1 MQTDAAAPDATTAPV
16 PVTRP
21 VEPTTPSSERRST
34 TQRNRIQCK
43 QEIIVSWLQEFY
55 SRPGNLERILPVLRS
70 ESAVSLR
77 LVDWFVTNYAKKHN
91 VSYVLGQRNF
101 LVYFHYKRE
110 LKAYSKRVFDPF
122 CRRERILFQA
132 RGHEA
137 FVTTIGQLNF
147 FRWALEKGIME
158 YVEAHRATIEADMN
172 HSIREHYARTES
184 STGSE
189 GANSANSSGSDG
201 LLSDGGAST
210 AHSLASTTTGSSP
223 ELSAHSGDMGMGK
236 GKSKGKDKGS
246 SANSS
251 RTEGFESS
259 VASSRSSSGRR
270 RRSELS
276 KSALK
281 KVNFHTCNVVVS
293 FA

>member
-1 MQTDAAAPDATTAPV
+1 MPASVEAALEQAQEQAPPLGGAKAGLPV
-16 PVTRP
+16 D
-21 VEPTTPSSERRST
+21 RRST

-55 SRPGNLERILPVLRS
+55 SRPGNLERVLPVLRS

-91 VSYVLGQRNF
+91 VSYLLGQRNF

-132 RGHEA
+132 RGHEP

-158 YVEAHRATIEADMN
+158 YVEANRATVEADMN
-172 HSIREHYARTES
+172 RSIREHYARTGTS
-184 STGSE
+184 SSAGSASTDSAGTTAGDGLPSAPCSE
-189 GANSANSSGSDG
+189 GGRSASSSAPTPSTLRSPVSVEEGT
-201 LLSDGGAST
+201 AST
-210 AHSLASTTTGSSP
+210 AG
-223 ELSAHSGDMGMGK
+223 
-236 GKSKGKDKGS
+236 
-246 SANSS
+246 
-251 RTEGFESS
+251 
-259 VASSRSSSGRR
+259 SSRSSSGRR
-270 RRSELS
+270 RRTELS

-281 KVNFHTCNVVVS
+281 KVNLHAVDVVVT